1 MHPKL
6 RETLQEIEDDDI
18 LKQLIGW
25 FQDLVDGTIG
35 QELETRS
42 LQGLRITHARKGYL
56 RSEFAVPSLAADV
69 NGNWHGGAIAILMD
83 AVGAVAAYSAFH
95 HVIKSVDFSISHYS
109 TAKIQEEV
117 VVEAKV
123 VGNHDKLVQ
132 VMMEARMK
140 ANNEL
145 IASGKMWAALNNFA
159 ITTTSS
165 KL

>member
-1 MHPKL
+1 MHQKL

-25 FQDLVDGTIG
+25 FQDIVDGTIG

-42 LQGLRITHARKGYL
+42 LQGLRITHARKGFL

-69 NGNWHGGAIAILMD
+69 EGNWHGGAIAILMD
-83 AVGAVAAYSAFH
+83 AVGAVAVYSAFH
-95 HVIKSVDFSISHYS
+95 HVVKSVDFSISHYS
-109 TAKIQEEV
+109 TAKIQDEV

-123 VGNHDKLVQ
+123 VGNHGKVVQ

-140 ANNEL
+140 GNGEL
-145 IASGKMWAALNNFA
+145 IALGKMWVALNNFA
-159 ITTTSS
+159 ITTAS